1 MAAAAA
7 VGSAASSDFNQSEP
21 VAVHRFL
28 SGGWMPGGAEIVS
41 MSGIQVKLADGWKT
55 YWRAPG
61 EFGLPPQLELL
72 RQENIDWLQMHFP
85 KPSVFFDRGVRTIGY
100 ADEVTFPIEIKPI
113 DHQRPVRAEM
123 LLHLGVCQDV
133 CVPVTLAVPY
143 RTLSGDFGS
152 LEAIEHALQA
162 SPQRVDTL
170 AGHGQATCIVER
182 SNQYEGYRVTYE
194 IDYEGMIG
202 PRTAAVFESSKEP
215 VWFTDARIQRPS
227 AGRLSVIAHMN
238 SLGGSLVP
246 PPWPDFRVTL
256 ISEADYIEF
265 RGCYETAR

>member
-1 MAAAAA
+1 MATAAAL
-7 VGSAASSDFNQSEP
+7 GTAASGEFNPSEP

-28 SGGWMPGGAEIVS
+28 SGGWMPGEAEFVS

-61 EFGLPPQLELL
+61 EFGLPPRLELS
-72 RQENIDWLQMHFP
+72 RQENIDWLQMHVP

-113 DHQRPVRAEM
+113 DHRHPVRAEM
-123 LLHLGVCQDV
+123 MLHLGVCQDV
-133 CVPVTLAVPY
+133 CVPVTLAIPF
-143 RTLSGDFGS
+143 RTLPGNFGS
-152 LEAIEHALQA
+152 LEAIEHALQER
-162 SPQRVDTL
+162 PQRVDTF
-170 AGHGQATCIVER
+170 ADHGKATCTVE
-182 SNQYEGYRVTYE
+182 SSSQDGGYRVTYE
-194 IDYEGMIG
+194 VNYEGMIG
-202 PRTAAVFESSKEP
+202 PRTAAVFESPKES

-256 ISEADYIEF
+256 ISEMDYIEF
-265 RGCYETAR
+265 SGCYETAR